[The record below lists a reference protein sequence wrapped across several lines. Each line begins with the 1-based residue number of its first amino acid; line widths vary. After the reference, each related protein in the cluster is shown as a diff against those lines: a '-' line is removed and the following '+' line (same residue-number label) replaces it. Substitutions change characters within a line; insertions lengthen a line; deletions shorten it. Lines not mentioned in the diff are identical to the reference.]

1 MWDEGR
7 CESRVR
13 GGGILAVAR
22 RAPPVRG
29 QDRVHLTSF
38 ITYEGSSEPPLP
50 DARGPGHSSRRLVM
64 PVRELP
70 AHPNVR
76 QLKHQ
81 AKDLLRAARA
91 GEPAA
96 LAAFAEFHPEPIDPR
111 SAKLADA
118 HLVLARSYQAASWP
132 QLMARLRRH
141 RGDSR
146 QRLRDA
152 CAGSL
157 ARTPRSC
164 TIGTAVTPAG
174 VRAMVDAANLALR
187 RVVMTHTGTRRTRRQ

>member
-1 MWDEGR
+1 M
-7 CESRVR
+7 
-13 GGGILAVAR
+13 AR

-29 QDRVHLTSF
+29 AGPSPPDEFHH
-38 ITYEGSSEPPLP
+38 YEGSNEPPLP

-70 AHPNVR
+70 PHPNVR

-96 LAAFAEFHPEPIDPR
+96 LAAFAEFHPEPIDPP
-111 SAKLADA
+111 SAKSPTHTSCWPETIRRQAG
-118 HLVLARSYQAASWP
+118 RSSWPSAASS
-132 QLMARLRRH
+132 RRSQPTT
-141 RGDSR
+141 SR
-146 QRLRDA
+146 P

-164 TIGTAVTPAG
+164 TIGTAASRRLASGRGRRGQPGAAPG
-174 VRAMVDAANLALR
+174 RDDA
-187 RVVMTHTGTRRTRRQ
+187 TGTRRTRRQ

>member
-1 MWDEGR
+1 
-7 CESRVR
+7 
-13 GGGILAVAR
+13 
-22 RAPPVRG
+22 
-29 QDRVHLTSF
+29 
-38 ITYEGSSEPPLP
+38 
-50 DARGPGHSSRRLVM
+50 M

-96 LAAFAEFHPEPIDPR
+96 LAAFAEFHPEPIDPP

-118 HLVLARSYQAASWP
+118 HLVLARNYQAASWP
-132 QLMARLRRH
+132 QLMAVCGVIEAISPRT
-141 RGDSR
+141 SKP
-146 QRLRDA
+146 
-152 CAGSL
+152 CVGSL

-164 TIGTAVTPAG
+164 TIDTATVTPAG
-174 VRAMVDAANLALR
+174 V
-187 RVVMTHTGTRRTRRQ
+187 GPWSTRPTSRCAGSS